1 MNKIIIIIAAFMA
14 FSSAAFAADNSV
26 TVSEVQAQKSKKA
39 KAEIKEVNF
48 HVHLHCQNCVKKVQE
63 NIAFEK
69 GVKDLKVTQH
79 SIYIKYDS
87 SKTNEATLKTAIEK
101 LGYKILE
108 ETHDHN

>member
-14 FSSAAFAADNSV
+14 FSSAAFAVDNSV

>member
-14 FSSAAFAADNSV
+14 FSSAAFAEDNSV